1 MSDERRAIEAL
12 RAGVPNRAA
21 IRLLGT
27 AEAKICERFVENL
40 QSCKEQLQDGGQ
52 ATGQVIAG
60 GFGTGKSHLLGYLQ
74 DLALKENFIVSW
86 VVISKETPLFD
97 LGKLY
102 VSAIRNAAVP
112 GHNDDAMT
120 AVLAK
125 FGGSGNNAYDELLHW
140 AESVESGLS
149 PLFAGLL
156 YLFPRPNTYPERVQ
170 QIARFFAGGKL
181 SLATVRQWLREED
194 AVKRFV
200 LTPIK
205 QPDLIRQRLCF
216 VPRLIT
222 AAGYS
227 GWVLLLDEVELI
239 GRYSLLQRSRSYA
252 ELARWLGLGLDAEER
267 ASGVVTVAAI
277 TDDFTSEVILNRRD
291 DEHAPKMLSDRNEQ
305 KAAERARLG
314 IATLMEKQVLLQTPT
329 AELLQDSL
337 KKIRGFY
344 SAAYGWDATAVEVGE
359 IMATKSMR
367 QYIKSWITTWDIE
380 RLYGI
385 RPEIETVVVAPDYE
399 ENMDIETTTKSDGD
413 GSDDE

>member
-12 RAGVPNRAA
+12 RAGVPNRVA

-27 AEAKICERFVENL
+27 AETTISERFVENL
-40 QSCKEQLQDGGQ
+40 QCCKTQLNEGGQ

-74 DLALKENFIVSW
+74 YVALKENFIVSW
-86 VVISKETPLFD
+86 VIISKETPLFD

-102 VSAIRNAAVP
+102 VSAIRNATVP
-112 GHNDDAMT
+112 KHNDDAMT
-120 AVLAK
+120 AVLSK
-125 FGGSGNNAYDELLHW
+125 FGSKSDAYDELLRW

-156 YLFPRPNTYPERVQ
+156 YLLPHPNTYPERVQ
-170 QIARFFAGGKL
+170 QIARFFAGDKL
-181 SLATVRQWLREED
+181 SLATVRQWLREVD
-194 AVKRFV
+194 AVKRFL

-205 QPDLIRQRLCF
+205 HQDLIEQRVCF
-216 VPRLIT
+216 VPRLIA

-239 GRYSLLQRSRSYA
+239 GRYSRLQRARSYA
-252 ELARWLGLGLDAEER
+252 ELARWLGLDVEER
-267 ASGVVTVAAI
+267 ASGVMTVAAI
-277 TDDFTSEVILNRRD
+277 TDDFTSEVIRNRRD
-291 DEHAPKMLSDRNEQ
+291 DEHAPKILSDKNER

-314 IATLMEKQVLLQTPT
+314 ITTLMEQQVLLQTPT

-337 KKIRGFY
+337 NKIRGFY
-344 SAAYGWDATAVEVGE
+344 SAAYGWDATAVTVGD
-359 IMATKSMR
+359 ITTTKSMR
-367 QYIKSWITTWDIE
+367 QYIKSWITRWDLD

-385 RPEIETVVVAPDYE
+385 RPEIETVDIASDYE
-399 ENMDIETTTKSDGD
+399 ENKDIEQATAKNGD
-413 GSDDE
+413 DPDNDS

>member
-1 MSDERRAIEAL
+1 MSDKRRAIEAL

-40 QSCKEQLQDGGQ
+40 QSCKDGGQ

-74 DLALKENFIVSW
+74 DAALKENFIVSW

-102 VSAIRNAAVP
+102 VSAIRNATVP
-112 GHNDDAMT
+112 KHNDDAMT
-120 AVLAK
+120 AVLSK
-125 FGGSGNNAYDELLHW
+125 FGSKGDDAYDELLHW
-140 AESVESGLS
+140 AESPESGLS

-156 YLFPRPNTYPERVQ
+156 YLFSHPSTYPERVQ

-181 SLATVRQWLREED
+181 RLTDVKQWLREVG
-194 AVKRFV
+194 AVERFP
-200 LTPIK
+200 LKPIR
-205 QPDLIRQRLCF
+205 QPDLILQRLSF
-216 VPRLIT
+216 VPRLIA

-227 GWVLLLDEVELI
+227 GWVMLLDEVELI

-267 ASGVVTVAAI
+267 APGVVTVAAI

-359 IMATKSMR
+359 ITATKSMR
-367 QYIKSWITTWDIE
+367 QYIKSWIATWDIE

-399 ENMDIETTTKSDGD
+399 ENKDIETTTKSDGD